1 MRPGSIVSGA
11 AFKSAAFALSVF
23 ALALCFIGLSIF
35 SIVEKAMFDELEAQI
50 TEETI
55 LFNEI
60 YEKNGQAALIESIHK
75 LQSHRLQRP
84 KLLGWFDQDA
94 GKLAGNLNIAPDFIG
109 WSRLRVETLSPGH
122 DYYAYA
128 SRIDKTTIVVGRN
141 LKMVDV
147 VRETLLWVL
156 LLGGVSA
163 AVLSLL
169 MGYLASRGVFAKLQ
183 TLAATLD
190 RVSKGDTQV
199 RLPLSKA
206 DDQIDRISRQL
217 NLHLDRLST
226 LINSTRNT
234 ATSIAHDLRTP
245 LNRAF
250 LILQEAKQAR
260 VGSEELADLIQRAED
275 ELTNVNQIFDTI
287 LRISRLETTTTQSGF
302 DDISVD
308 DLLAEMAETYQPVIE
323 AADQA
328 LSYENTVGAAAR
340 VYGDRKMLRQMLA
353 NLIENASFH
362 CPQGTSITLSARI
375 LKGAS
380 ACIKVSD
387 NGPGV
392 PAEFRQRLL
401 EPFYRLDASRNKPG
415 SGLGLALVKAIAL
428 RHGAR
433 IELEDNEP
441 GLRISIH
448 FPPSEGPRS
457 AW

>member
-1 MRPGSIVSGA
+1 VRPGSIVSGA

-35 SIVEKAMFDELEAQI
+35 SIVEQAMYNELEAQI
-50 TEETI
+50 TAETI
-55 LFNEI
+55 LFNKI
-60 YEKNGQAALIESIHK
+60 YEKNGPAALIESIHR
-75 LQSHRLQRP
+75 LESHQLQRP
-84 KLLGWFDQDA
+84 KLLGWFDQNA

-128 SRIDKTTIVVGRN
+128 SKLDKTTIVVGRSS
-141 LKMVDV
+141 KMVEV
-147 VRETLLWVL
+147 VRDTLLWVL
-156 LLGGVSA
+156 LLGGASA

-169 MGYLASRGVFAKLQ
+169 IGYSTSRGVYAKLQ
-183 TLAATLD
+183 GLAATLD
-190 RVSKGDTQV
+190 LVSKGDTQV
-199 RLPLSKA
+199 RLTVSKA

-226 LINSTRNT
+226 LISSTRNT

-250 LILQEAKQAR
+250 LILQEAKLAR
-260 VGSEELADLIQRAED
+260 VGSEELDDLIQRAED

-302 DDISVD
+302 DNISVD
-308 DLLAEMAETYQPVIE
+308 VLLAEMAETYQPVIE
-323 AADQA
+323 AADQV
-328 LSYENTVGAAAR
+328 LSYARTAGAVPR
-340 VYGDRKMLRQMLA
+340 VYGDQKMLRQMLA

-362 CPQGTSITLSARI
+362 CPEGTLITLSAKT
-375 LKGAS
+375 LTDAS
-380 ACIKVSD
+380 AFIQVSD

-392 PAEFRQRLL
+392 PAESRQRVL

-415 SGLGLALVKAIAL
+415 SGLGLALVKAIAV
-428 RHGAR
+428 RHGAT
-433 IELEDNEP
+433 IELDDNEP
-441 GLRISIH
+441 GLRISIQ
-448 FPPSEGPRS
+448 FPPCQAG
-457 AW
+457 A

>member
-1 MRPGSIVSGA
+1 VRPGSIVSGA

-35 SIVEKAMFDELEAQI
+35 SIVEQAMYNELEAQI
-50 TEETI
+50 TAETI
-55 LFNEI
+55 LFNKI
-60 YEKNGQAALIESIHK
+60 YEKNGPAALIESIHR
-75 LQSHRLQRP
+75 LESHGLQRP
-84 KLLGWFDQDA
+84 KLLGWFDQNA

-128 SRIDKTTIVVGRN
+128 SKLDKTTIVVGRSS
-141 LKMVDV
+141 KMVEV
-147 VRETLLWVL
+147 VRDTLLWVL
-156 LLGGVSA
+156 LLGGASA

-169 MGYLASRGVFAKLQ
+169 IGYSTSRGVYAKLQ
-183 TLAATLD
+183 ALAATLD
-190 RVSKGDTQV
+190 LVSKGDTQV
-199 RLPLSKA
+199 RLTVSKA

-226 LINSTRNT
+226 LISSTRNT

-250 LILQEAKQAR
+250 LILQEAKLAR
-260 VGSEELADLIQRAED
+260 VGSEELDDLIQRAED

-302 DDISVD
+302 DNISVD
-308 DLLAEMAETYQPVIE
+308 VLLAEMAETYQPVIE

-328 LSYENTVGAAAR
+328 LSYARTAGAVPR
-340 VYGDRKMLRQMLA
+340 VYGDQKMLRQMLA

-362 CPQGTSITLSARI
+362 CPEGTLITLSAKT
-375 LKGAS
+375 LTDAS
-380 ACIKVSD
+380 AFIQVSD

-392 PAEFRQRLL
+392 PAESRQRVL

-415 SGLGLALVKAIAL
+415 SGLGLALVKAIAV
-428 RHGAR
+428 RHGAT
-433 IELEDNEP
+433 IELDDNEP
-441 GLRISIH
+441 GLRISIQ
-448 FPPSEGPRS
+448 FPPCQAG
-457 AW
+457 A

>member
-1 MRPGSIVSGA
+1 VRPGSIVSGA

-35 SIVEKAMFDELEAQI
+35 SIVEQAMYHELEAQI
-50 TEETI
+50 TAETI
-55 LFNEI
+55 LFNKI
-60 YEKNGQAALIESIHK
+60 YEKNGPAALIESIHR
-75 LQSHRLQRP
+75 LESHRLERP
-84 KLLGWFDQDA
+84 KLLGWFDQNA

-128 SRIDKTTIVVGRN
+128 SKLDKTTIVVGRSS
-141 LKMVDV
+141 KMVEV
-147 VRETLLWVL
+147 VRDTLLWVL
-156 LLGGVSA
+156 LLGGASA

-169 MGYLASRGVFAKLQ
+169 IGYSTSRGVYAKLQ
-183 TLAATLD
+183 GLAATLD
-190 RVSKGDTQV
+190 LVSKGDTQV
-199 RLPLSKA
+199 RLTVSKA

-226 LINSTRNT
+226 LISSTRNT

-250 LILQEAKQAR
+250 LILQEAKLAR
-260 VGSEELADLIQRAED
+260 VGSEELDDLIQRAED

-302 DDISVD
+302 DNISVD
-308 DLLAEMAETYQPVIE
+308 VLLAEMAETYQPVIE
-323 AADQA
+323 AADQV
-328 LSYENTVGAAAR
+328 LSYARTAGAVPR
-340 VYGDRKMLRQMLA
+340 VYGDQKMLRQMLA

-362 CPQGTSITLSARI
+362 CPEGTLITLSAKT
-375 LKGAS
+375 LTDAS
-380 ACIKVSD
+380 AFIQVSD

-392 PAEFRQRLL
+392 PAESRQRVL

-415 SGLGLALVKAIAL
+415 SGLGLALVKAIAV
-428 RHGAR
+428 RHGAT
-433 IELEDNEP
+433 IELDDNEP
-441 GLRISIH
+441 GLRISIQ
-448 FPPSEGPRS
+448 FPPCQAG
-457 AW
+457 A

>member
-1 MRPGSIVSGA
+1 VRPGSIVSGA

-35 SIVEKAMFDELEAQI
+35 SIVEQAMYNELEAQI
-50 TEETI
+50 TTETI
-55 LFNEI
+55 LFKKI
-60 YEKNGQAALIESIHK
+60 YEKNGPAALIESIHR
-75 LQSHRLQRP
+75 LESHRLERP
-84 KLLGWFDQDA
+84 KLLGWFDQNA

-128 SRIDKTTIVVGRN
+128 SKLDKTTIVVGRSS
-141 LKMVDV
+141 KMVEV
-147 VRETLLWVL
+147 VRDTLLWVL
-156 LLGGVSA
+156 LLGGASA

-169 MGYLASRGVFAKLQ
+169 IGYSASRGVYIKLQ
-183 TLAATLD
+183 GLAATLD
-190 RVSKGDTQV
+190 LVSKGDTQV
-199 RLPLSKA
+199 RLTVSKA

-226 LINSTRNT
+226 LISSTRNT

-250 LILQEAKQAR
+250 LILQEAKLAR
-260 VGSEELADLIQRAED
+260 VGSEELDDLIQRAED

-302 DDISVD
+302 DNISVD
-308 DLLAEMAETYQPVIE
+308 VLLAEMAETYQPVIE
-323 AADQA
+323 AADQV
-328 LSYENTVGAAAR
+328 LSYARTAGAVPR
-340 VYGDRKMLRQMLA
+340 VYGDQKMLRQMLA

-362 CPQGTSITLSARI
+362 CPEGTLITLSAKT
-375 LKGAS
+375 LTDAS
-380 ACIKVSD
+380 AFIQVSD

-392 PAEFRQRLL
+392 PAESRQRVL

-415 SGLGLALVKAIAL
+415 SGLGLALVKAIAV
-428 RHGAR
+428 RHGAT
-433 IELEDNEP
+433 IELDDNEP
-441 GLRISIH
+441 GLRISIQ
-448 FPPSEGPRS
+448 FPPCQAG
-457 AW
+457 A